1 MADNWSMDVLAHT
14 RELIAHQVGYQLVTI
29 CELTAQVA
37 ALTEQLTTVTK
48 ERDALKAAVDQAQ
61 G

>member
-1 MADNWSMDVLAHT
+1 MDVLAHT